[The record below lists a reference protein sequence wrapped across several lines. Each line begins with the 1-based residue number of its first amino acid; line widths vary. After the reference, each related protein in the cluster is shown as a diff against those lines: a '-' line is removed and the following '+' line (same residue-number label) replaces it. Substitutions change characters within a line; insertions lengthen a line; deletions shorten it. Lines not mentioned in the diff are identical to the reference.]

1 MVAPLA
7 TTAISRRHRRV
18 ARLHRAGRR
27 HHADR
32 CRRAARLRPTGIF
45 SLHANRL
52 AESPTRKKSLCMQH
66 RAGQNPERLASRGQ
80 ERSRR
85 SSSKAFSTRDPC
97 RSGVRRDV
105 GCVIFSL
112 AYHCAAETG
121 PSCMIFSLVYRRAAR
136 ARQPRCPSKAPSC
149 ICAGQSLVIFSADAR
164 MIPAALPNGSRWALR
179 WPERAFSL
187 AKRSTSEKITQG
199 AMPKPTFRSTS
210 EKITQ
215 RLRLQRRTAPFQHR
229 GFTRREPWEAS
240 KAFREQAARF
250 RTAGHM
256 RLRFRASREWS
267 S

>member
-1 MVAPLA
+1 MVAPCA
-7 TTAISRRHRRV
+7 TTAISRRHRRA

-27 HHADR
+27 RHADR
-32 CRRAARLRPTGIF
+32 CQRAARLRPTGIF
-45 SLHANRL
+45 SLHANSL

-66 RAGQNPERLASRGQ
+66 RAGQSSERRASRGQ
-80 ERSRR
+80 GRRGR

-112 AYHCAAETG
+112 VYHCAVETIL
-121 PSCMIFSLVYRRAAR
+121 SCMIFSLVYRRAAR

-149 ICAGQSLVIFSADAR
+149 ICAGQPLGIFSADAR
-164 MIPAALPNGSRWALR
+164 TIPAALPIGSRWVLR

-187 AKRSTSEKITQG
+187 AKRSTSEKITQD

-210 EKITQ
+210 EKIT
-215 RLRLQRRTAPFQHR
+215 RRPRQRRTAPFQHR
-229 GFTRREPWEAS
+229 GFTRREPWGVS
-240 KAFREQAARF
+240 NAFREQTTRF
-250 RTAGHM
+250 RAAGHM